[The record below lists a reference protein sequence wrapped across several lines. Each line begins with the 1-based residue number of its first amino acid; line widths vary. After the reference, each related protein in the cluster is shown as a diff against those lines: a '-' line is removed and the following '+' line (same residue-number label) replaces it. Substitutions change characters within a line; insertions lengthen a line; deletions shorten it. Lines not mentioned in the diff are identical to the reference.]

1 MINDNNIIYL
11 FNTYNNEIII
21 YINSKHN
28 SLFIYGTMQH
38 KQNQFGLRITR
49 KHRLVKEQHAPRAHL
64 FILTKTAN
72 LNYHL
77 KLPEKRDI
85 IQ

>member
-38 KQNQFGLRITR
+38 KQNQFGLRITA
-49 KHRLVKEQHAPRAHL
+49 QTSHANIAR
-64 FILTKTAN
+64 
-72 LNYHL
+72 
-77 KLPEKRDI
+77 
-85 IQ
+85 